1 MNQQTPAVTISHPPD
16 VMLRVVNP
24 LLKFLLHTPVAGV
37 AGKSMMVLSFTGRKS
52 GRRYSVPV
60 SAHQIGGDLYALAGA
75 AWRLNFPGG
84 APAEVLHNGETTTM
98 HGELIEDPSA
108 VAELSRRSAEHYG
121 AKTAQRMMGLK
132 FRDQGI
138 PTAEEFTE
146 AAKANHLGAI
156 RLTPAT

>member
-1 MNQQTPAVTISHPPD
+1 MNEQIAAVSISHPPD

-24 LLKFLLHTPVAGV
+24 LLKFLLRTPVAGV

-52 GRRYSVPV
+52 GRRYSIPV

-75 AWRLNFPGG
+75 AWRLNFRGG
-84 APAEVLHNGETTTM
+84 APAEVLHNGKTTTM